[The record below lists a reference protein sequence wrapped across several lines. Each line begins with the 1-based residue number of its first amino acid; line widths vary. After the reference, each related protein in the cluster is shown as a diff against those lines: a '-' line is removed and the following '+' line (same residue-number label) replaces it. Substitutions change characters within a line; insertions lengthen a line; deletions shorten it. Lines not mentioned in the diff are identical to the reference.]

1 MPGLDASGRTPALN
15 PVCHT
20 GMSGGPNTVEDRMG
34 VLLFQLSALVS
45 GTGWFAGGVQHR
57 GVGCKQLIVG
67 SARRRTARSS
77 AAL

>member
-1 MPGLDASGRTPALN
+1 VTAKFLVVPSKATRNVVVAERDIT
-15 PVCHT
+15 
-20 GMSGGPNTVEDRMG
+20 MG

>member
-1 MPGLDASGRTPALN
+1 
-15 PVCHT
+15 
-20 GMSGGPNTVEDRMG
+20 MSGGPNTVEDRMG